1 MWIELDQTFQRLSHS
16 RPGVTTFTIDTHRF
30 WSFFG
35 SIGYTTNVL
44 HMVRSDRCW
53 LFRHD
58 GVIQQME
65 DGNRY
70 FQILRECDRE
80 FFVTDRA
87 AHVPQQPYPYPVMQ
101 LSSFKDPRRNFC
113 CDTGLGVFYD
123 TEPER
128 RESSTL
134 SRFSLIPR
142 SWWFENSKQ
151 RKTRH
156 LSFLNA
162 PPRNELHISLTAE

>member
-1 MWIELDQTFQRLSHS
+1 MIYTASRVDWARPDIPETFTL
-16 RPGVTTFTIDTHRF
+16 PAGVTTFTIDTHRF

-44 HMVRSDRCW
+44 HMVRSDCCG

-70 FQILRECDRE
+70 FQILGECDRE
-80 FFVTDRA
+80 IFVTDRA

-113 CDTGLGVFYD
+113 CDTGFWVYFMTLNPNGENPQLSHVF
-123 TEPER
+123 
-128 RESSTL
+128 L
-134 SRFSLIPR
+134 
-142 SWWFENSKQ
+142 
-151 RKTRH
+151 
-156 LSFLNA
+156 
-162 PPRNELHISLTAE
+162 